1 MKQTMHIVLKYNDKV
16 YSIDT
21 ISMHMEHLNQN
32 GKVIWGIIKPKVDS
46 PGISKDK
53 ISLIKNQ
60 IANGKDT
67 YAYFANGGHIK
78 AKGKIIDILSNEEVL
93 NKSYLVPDY
102 YKGDLNR
109 CVAGV
114 LFSSLEE
121 ESSDIISEF
130 QRYGIEGETIVLGN
144 QSINWG

>member
-78 AKGKIIDILSNEEVL
+78 AKGKITVCKTSVIAPAEPI
-93 NKSYLVPDY
+93 
-102 YKGDLNR
+102 G
-109 CVAGV
+109 CA
-114 LFSSLEE
+114 SLT
-121 ESSDIISEF
+121 SK
-130 QRYGIEGETIVLGN
+130 
-144 QSINWG
+144 W